1 MAFGDQLG
9 RNTIVNVP
17 DKFVD
22 SAVKDTYGLMD
33 SSARLQARSLLL
45 VATSPVN
52 TKQKAIQLRLLNPT
66 KWPRTVDKEAI
77 ADSLV

>member
-22 SAVKDTYGLMD
+22 SAAKDTYGLMD
-33 SSARLQARSLLL
+33 SSARLQARSLFL
-45 VATSPVN
+45 V
-52 TKQKAIQLRLLNPT
+52 QRL
-66 KWPRTVDKEAI
+66 
-77 ADSLV
+77 S